1 MEGQAAD
8 MKWVKGHLPLAALCV
23 WAGAFCL
30 YFAWLL
36 VAWTIDHPCYTQAQK
51 GGREVNVYIG
61 RY

>member
-1 MEGQAAD
+1 